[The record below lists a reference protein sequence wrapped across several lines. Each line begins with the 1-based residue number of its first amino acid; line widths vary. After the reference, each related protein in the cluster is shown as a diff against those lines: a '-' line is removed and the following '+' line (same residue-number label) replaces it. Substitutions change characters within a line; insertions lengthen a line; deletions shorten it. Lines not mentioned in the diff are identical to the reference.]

1 MGSVVTRM
9 DSVGEGLAISDSNK
23 GTSEQP
29 VCSKVAWSGSSWM
42 AVCEL
47 VDFAEMRRA
56 RACIF
61 DFLAFTGEVEVVFN
75 SASCG

>member
-1 MGSVVTRM
+1 MGSVVIRV
-9 DSVGEGLAISDSNK
+9 DSVGEGLAISDSND

-42 AVCEL
+42 VVCEL

-61 DFLAFTGEVEVVFN
+61 DLFAFTGEVEVVGN
-75 SASCG
+75 STSCG